1 VIQDQLELINQQ
13 EATNREVIQ
22 LIKARFGAG
31 QVKGVDVLR
40 QEQLLEQSKSLKYQF
55 EADLV
60 QTQKPISRP
69 FG

>member
-1 VIQDQLELINQQ
+1 
-13 EATNREVIQ
+13 VIQ